1 MIRPAEMGEISR
13 ILEIY
18 ERGREFMRCHGN
30 PTQWGENYPP
40 EDVVRDDILRS
51 QLYVI
56 CGEDELPH
64 GVFAFLREG
73 EPDYE
78 KIDGAWLWDGPYG
91 TIHRVAS
98 DGSVRGVLGQAVEF
112 ACRYF
117 RCIRID
123 THEDNIPMQGAILK
137 AGFKFCGTVHLKSGD
152 PRWAYEKIL

>member
-1 MIRPAEMGEISR
+1 MIRQAKTDDLSR

-18 ERGREFMRCHGN
+18 EAGREFMRQRGN
-30 PTQWGENYPP
+30 PDQWGESYPP
-40 EDVVRDDILRS
+40 ESLVRSDIEGA

-56 CGEDELPH
+56 CDGEDCPH
-64 GVFAFLREG
+64 GVFAFLRDG

-78 KIDGAWLWDGPYG
+78 HIDGAWLSDGPYG

-98 DGSVRGVLGQAVEF
+98 DGSVRGVLSQAVEF
-112 ACRYF
+112 VSRYF
-117 RCIRID
+117 DCIRID

-137 AGFKFCGTVHLKSGD
+137 AGFKLCGTVYLKNGD